1 MTSCKQGNVSEVP
14 GIGETMNG
22 AATPKAWLRRPREV
36 LEALEVDPDR
46 GSRRTRHSPVID

>member
-1 MTSCKQGNVSEVP
+1 MTSCRQGKVSGEP

-22 AATPKAWLRRPREV
+22 AATQEAWLRRPREV
-36 LEALEVDPDR
+36 LEVPEVDPDR

>member
-1 MTSCKQGNVSEVP
+1 MTSYRQGKVSEEP

-46 GSRRTRHSPVID
+46 GSRRTRHSPAID